1 MFNGVRQHLPLSAK
15 SDPSSAKLLI
25 HSLKL
30 ENAGVYQC
38 FAENRAGVAS
48 DAVLV
53 SVVPGVRE
61 RGDEDVDDEL
71 DKEVRE
77 HHHHGRKRGWR
88 RKGEEKVKPSAP
100 SVIQKS
106 RDSVSI
112 SWTMETNTTEKVAFF
127 KVQYRFS
134 NQGLTSLQ
142 SFPLISAY
150 ARPDMIYT
158 LFPDSVAD
166 FKIHFR
172 NN

>member
-1 MFNGVRQHLPLSAK
+1 MMLILQVYWVFNGVRQLLGFSDQ

-25 HSLKL
+25 HSLRL

-61 RGDEDVDDEL
+61 RGEEEEVDVDEDE
-71 DKEVRE
+71 RE
-77 HHHHGRKRGWR
+77 HHHHGKKRGWR
-88 RKGEEKVKPSAP
+88 RRGKEKVKPSPP

-112 SWTMETNTTEKVAFF
+112 SWTMETNTTHKVAFF
-127 KVQYRFS
+127 KVQYRDLGLKTRDSSCPRLEFEGFS
-134 NQGLTSLQ
+134 T
-142 SFPLISAY
+142 
-150 ARPDMIYT
+150 M
-158 LFPDSVAD
+158 
-166 FKIHFR
+166 
-172 NN
+172 

>member
-61 RGDEDVDDEL
+61 RGDEDVGDEL

-127 KVQYRFS
+127 KVQYRDL
-134 NQGLTSLQ
+134 GLKT
-142 SFPLISAY
+142 
-150 ARPDMIYT
+150 R
-158 LFPDSVAD
+158 DSSCPRFD
-166 FKIHFR
+166 FNEKRKKIKD
-172 NN
+172 